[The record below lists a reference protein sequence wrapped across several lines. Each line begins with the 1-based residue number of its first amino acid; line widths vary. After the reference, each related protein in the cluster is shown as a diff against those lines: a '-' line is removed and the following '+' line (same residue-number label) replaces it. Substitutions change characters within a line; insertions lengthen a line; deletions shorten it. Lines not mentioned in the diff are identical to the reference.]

1 MSNYPTK
8 IQEIIQKR
16 SIIKLVHFTR
26 LKNLESIYKY
36 GILTRDQIE
45 KEEIQVEF
53 NDNWRRDTWLKT
65 SSFSVTNKN
74 SYLFNVFVERYKT
87 QESDWF
93 EILIRPSILTERECI
108 FCDHN
113 AASSQFDIFRENPKA
128 LSGPEVF
135 EAMFKD
141 KVFRTNGYDIR
152 TNLNDDLTTS
162 NQAEI
167 CIYGEIKKE
176 YFLNFREIE
185 KKVNSSG

>member
-16 SIIKLVHFTR
+16 GIRKLIHFTK

-36 GILTRDQIE
+36 GILSRDQIE

-53 NDNWRRDTWLKT
+53 NDSWRRDAWLKT
-65 SSFSVTNKN
+65 SSFSVTKKN

-93 EILIRPSILTERECI
+93 EILISPSILTERKCI

-113 AASSQFDIFRENPKA
+113 AASRQFDIFRENPKT

-135 EAMFKD
+135 ESMFND
-141 KVFRTNGYDIR
+141 KVFRTNGCDVR
-152 TNLNDDLTTS
+152 TNLSDDLTTS

-176 YFLNFREIE
+176 YFLNLREIE
-185 KKVNSSG
+185 KKVKSNG